1 MSFDS
6 FYKGKGSTGGG
17 LLANSQPKR
26 QNYWNVIE
34 PGDPYD
40 IRK

>member
-6 FYKGKGSTGGG
+6 YNKSRATTG
-17 LLANSQPKR
+17 LLGSSVPRRENF
-26 QNYWNVIE
+26 WNVIE

>member
-6 FYKGKGSTGGG
+6 YNKNKSLTLQSTRE
-17 LLANSQPKR
+17 PKR
-26 QNYWNVIE
+26 DVLWNVIE

>member
-1 MSFDS
+1 MSFGN
-6 FYKGKGSTGGG
+6 YGKNQSTG
-17 LLANSQPKR
+17 LLSASVPKR
-26 QNYWNVIE
+26 DNAWNAIE